1 MNITKRNS
9 YFGGL
14 RLTFGLILAGVI
26 LIVSFVV
33 WQTRP
38 ARVVTKKQADLISG
52 IESRN
57 VARIRRLVSDSYH
70 DKWDFDADDVAE
82 AVVDVGSQFM
92 TLVLTPEEQEL
103 LIEDGE
109 AVVSVRLTV
118 SGNAVGPA
126 GGEVTRRINRLE
138 EPFLFT
144 WKKETFLPSSWRL
157 VQIHQSELPSNLYG
171 YEPGDI
177 RRAMSGE

>member
-1 MNITKRNS
+1 MTQNNF

-14 RLTFGLILAGVI
+14 RLTFGLILAGAI
-26 LIVSFVV
+26 FFVSFVV

-38 ARVVTKKQADLISG
+38 FRVVTKKQADLISG

-70 DKWDFDADDVAE
+70 DKWDFDADDFAE

-92 TLVLTPEEQEL
+92 TLVLTPEEQGL

-118 SGNAVGPA
+118 SGNAVGRQGA
-126 GGEVTRRINRLE
+126 
-138 EPFLFT
+138 
-144 WKKETFLPSSWRL
+144 K
-157 VQIHQSELPSNLYG
+157 
-171 YEPGDI
+171 
-177 RRAMSGE
+177 

>member
-1 MNITKRNS
+1 MTQNNF

-14 RLTFGLILAGVI
+14 RLTFGLILAAAI
-26 LIVSFVV
+26 FIVSFVV

-38 ARVVTKKQADLISG
+38 VRVVTKKQADLISG

-57 VARIRRLVSDSYH
+57 VARIRRLVSDNYN

-92 TLVLTPEEQEL
+92 TLVLTPEEQGL

-157 VQIHQSELPSNLYG
+157 VQIHQSELPSELYG

>member
-1 MNITKRNS
+1 MTQNNFN
-9 YFGGL
+9 FGGL
-14 RLTFGLILAGVI
+14 RLTFGLILAGAI
-26 LIVSFVV
+26 FFVSFVV

-38 ARVVTKKQADLISG
+38 FRVVAKKQADLISG

-70 DKWDFDADDVAE
+70 DKWDFDADDFAE

-92 TLVLTPEEQEL
+92 TLVLTPEEQGL

-118 SGNAVGPA
+118 SGNVVGPA

-157 VQIHQSELPSNLYG
+157 VQIHQSELPSELYG